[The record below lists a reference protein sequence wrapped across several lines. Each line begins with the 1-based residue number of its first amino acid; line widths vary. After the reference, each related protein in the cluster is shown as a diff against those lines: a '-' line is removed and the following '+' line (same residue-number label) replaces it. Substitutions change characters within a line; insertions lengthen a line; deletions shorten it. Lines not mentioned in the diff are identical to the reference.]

1 MDENF
6 EPSPEAHQLVKDM
19 YEIWDNLN
27 PRTLLE
33 DWHDAQQIEESL
45 DLFSHGINGFHGH
58 VPTSK
63 ACIGV
68 SHVKSTFWHKP
79 RNIYRKSL

>member
-33 DWHDAQQIEESL
+33 DWHDAQQIREESL
-45 DLFSHGINGFHGH
+45 DLFSHGI
-58 VPTSK
+58 VDLRTRADIE